1 MQEKPLNKT
10 LQRGE
15 DPQLDQIL
23 SAFGTVAEHCLPS
36 LLRALFGWLER
47 QMADSPQLSEQAKK
61 PHQDLRNKRYD
72 SIYLIQ
78 YNYPYLYAP
87 ATHRGR

>member
-1 MQEKPLNKT
+1 MSNKLKYILQEKPLAKT

-23 SAFGTVAEHCLPS
+23 QAFGTVAEHCLPS

-61 PHQDLRNKRYD
+61 PHQDLRNKR
-72 SIYLIQ
+72 
-78 YNYPYLYAP
+78 
-87 ATHRGR
+87 